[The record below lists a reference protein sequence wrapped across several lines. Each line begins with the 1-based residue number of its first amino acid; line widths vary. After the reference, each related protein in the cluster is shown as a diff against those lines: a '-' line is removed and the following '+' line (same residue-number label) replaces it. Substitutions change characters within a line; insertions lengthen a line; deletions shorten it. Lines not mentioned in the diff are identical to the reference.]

1 MDDNVRTFSVRLR
14 NDAAT
19 FAQKNSA
26 AVSIAFRA
34 RRAVSRSLSSSPSMA
49 DRKLSGLGAA
59 VQAFSELAYVLMPPR
74 LGTTTGNPDAIAS
87 SARDAGGLIVIWMDE
102 CVGIGKNASEFFW
115 TFDVAEERCTARKMR
130 CAEYL
135 PAWALNSVAR
145 NEQPVIPPCVPGKS
159 GENVEQHGPAIMGYI
174 AYHGMDLSAG
184 ITHRFHGLGGLCRG
198 AQVIVSIPYLR
209 APIPRGRA

>member
-1 MDDNVRTFSVRLR
+1 
-14 NDAAT
+14 
-19 FAQKNSA
+19 
-26 AVSIAFRA
+26 
-34 RRAVSRSLSSSPSMA
+34 MA

-184 ITHRFHGLGGLCRG
+184 ITHRFHGLGGLCRV
-198 AQVIVSIPYLR
+198 AQVIFSILYLRDSIPGGRNSTRVFGFAVNSASAGPNTLCLIWTCR
-209 APIPRGRA
+209 AYACYRGIITFDLSSAGI